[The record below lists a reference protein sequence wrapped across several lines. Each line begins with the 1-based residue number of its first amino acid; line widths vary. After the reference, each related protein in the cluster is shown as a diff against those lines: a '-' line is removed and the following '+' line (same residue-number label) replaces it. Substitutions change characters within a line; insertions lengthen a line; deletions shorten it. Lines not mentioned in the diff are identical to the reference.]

1 MGIKTY
7 KPYTPSRR
15 TATSQS
21 FEEITKDTPERSLTK
36 AKKRKAGRDSAGR
49 IAIRHRGGGHKRRY
63 RIIDFKRQNAA
74 PALVLAI
81 EYDPNRTANIALIQ
95 YEDEAKTKAYIIAP
109 EGLKVGVKIYSTPD
123 AEPKVG
129 NSLPLDKI
137 PLGVTVHNLELVPGR
152 GAKVV
157 RSAGNG
163 AQVMSKD
170 SGYVIIRLPSGEE
183 RKFLG
188 ACRAT
193 IGSVGNGD
201 HESVILGKAGR
212 KRWLGIRPTVRG
224 VAMNPVDHPMGGGEG
239 RTSGGGPAVS
249 PWGKLAKGGKTRKP
263 RKASD
268 KVIVKRAKVR
278 K

>member
-1 MGIKTY
+1 MGIKSY

-15 TATSQS
+15 TATTLS
-21 FEEITKDTPERSLTK
+21 FDEITKDTPERSLTV

-49 IAIRHRGGGHKRRY
+49 IAIRHRGGGHKRRF
-63 RIIDFKRQNAA
+63 RIIDFRRANPA
-74 PALVLAI
+74 PAVVVAI
-81 EYDPNRTANIALIQ
+81 EYDPNRSANIALIQ
-95 YEDEAKTKAYIIAP
+95 YQDDAKTKAYIIAP
-109 EGLKVGVKIYSTPD
+109 EGLKVGTTIHSTPD

-129 NSLPLDKI
+129 NALPLAKI
-137 PLGVTVHNLELVPGR
+137 PLGMTVHNLELVPGR
-152 GAKVV
+152 GAKIV

-170 SGYVIIRLPSGEE
+170 AEYVVIRLPSGEE
-183 RKFLG
+183 RKFL
-188 ACRAT
+188 AECRAT
-193 IGSVGNGD
+193 IGMVGNGD

-239 RTSGGGPAVS
+239 RSSGGGPAVS

-268 KVIVKRAKVR
+268 KVILKRRAK

>member
-15 TATSQS
+15 TLTTSS
-21 FEEITKDTPERSLTK
+21 FEEITKSKPERSLTK

-49 IAIRHRGGGHKRRY
+49 IAIRHRGGGHKRRL
-63 RIIDFKRQNAA
+63 RIIDFRRANPA

-81 EYDPNRTANIALIQ
+81 EYDPNRTARIALIQ
-95 YEDEAKTKAYIIAP
+95 YEDAAKTKAYILAP
-109 EGLKVGVKIYSTPD
+109 EGLKVGTTIHSTPD

-129 NSLPLDKI
+129 NALPLEKI
-137 PLGVTVHNLELVPGR
+137 PLGVVVHNLELVPGR

-163 AQVMSKD
+163 AQVMAKGG
-170 SGYVIIRLPSGEE
+170 GYVTMRLPSGEE

-188 ACRAT
+188 ACKAV
-193 IGSVGNGD
+193 IGAVGNAD
-201 HESVILGKAGR
+201 NENIILGKAGR
-212 KRWLGIRPTVRG
+212 KRWLGVRPTVRG

-239 RTSGGGPAVS
+239 RTSGGGPSVS

-263 RKASD
+263 RKASN
-268 KVIVKRAKVR
+268 KVILKRRSK
-278 K
+278 

>member
-15 TATSQS
+15 TLTTSS
-21 FEEITKDTPERSLTK
+21 FEEITKDRPEFSLTK
-36 AKKRKAGRDSAGR
+36 AKKNNAGRDSAGR
-49 IAIRHRGGGHKRRY
+49 IAIRHRGGGHKRRL

-74 PALVLAI
+74 PAVVIAI
-81 EYDPNRTANIALIQ
+81 EYDPGRTARIALIR
-95 YEDEAKTKAYIIAP
+95 YEDADKTKAYIIAP
-109 EGLKVGVKIYSTPD
+109 EGLKVGTTIYSTPD

-129 NSLPLDKI
+129 NSLPLEKI

-152 GAKVV
+152 GAKIV
-157 RSAGNG
+157 RSAGMG
-163 AQVMSKD
+163 AQVMSKAGD
-170 SGYVIIRLPSGEE
+170 YVIIRLPSGEE

-193 IGSVGNGD
+193 IGAVGNSD
-201 HESVILGKAGR
+201 NENIILGKAGR

>member
-1 MGIKTY
+1 MGIQSY

-15 TATSQS
+15 FATTST
-21 FEEITKDTPERSLTK
+21 FDEITKDKPERSLTV
-36 AKKRKAGRDSAGR
+36 AKKRNAGRDSAGR
-49 IAIRHRGGGHKRRY
+49 IAVRHRGGGHKRRV
-63 RIIDFKRQNAA
+63 RIIDFQRLNPA
-74 PALVLAI
+74 PATVIGI
-81 EYDPNRTANIALIQ
+81 EYDPNRTANVALLR
-95 YEDEAKTKAYIIAP
+95 YEDGTKAYIIAP
-109 EGLKVGVKIYSTPD
+109 EGLKDGMVISSNPD

-129 NSLPLDKI
+129 NALPLEKI
-137 PLGVTVHNLELVPGR
+137 PLGMTVHNLELVPGR
-152 GAKVV
+152 GAKIV
-157 RSAGNG
+157 RSAGLG

-170 SGYVIIRLPSGEE
+170 GGYVVMRLPSGEV

-188 ACRAT
+188 ACKAT

-201 HESVILGKAGR
+201 FEGVVLGKAGR

-263 RKASD
+263 RKASN
-268 KVIVKRAKVR
+268 KVIVKRR